1 LGYDYKCLKGPR
13 YCEGKFRSF
22 NNIKSDDI
30 SAKLVE
36 RLDRLN
42 ILNLP
47 FSIMGNQRD
56 AIGIAMSK
64 SKLLRINMA
73 SSSIKG
79 IICSTNARPGMV
91 KSKAK

>member
-22 NNIKSDDI
+22 NNVKSEDI

-36 RLDRLN
+36 KLDRLN

-47 FSIMGNQRD
+47 FSIMGN
-56 AIGIAMSK
+56 
-64 SKLLRINMA
+64 
-73 SSSIKG
+73 
-79 IICSTNARPGMV
+79 
-91 KSKAK
+91 